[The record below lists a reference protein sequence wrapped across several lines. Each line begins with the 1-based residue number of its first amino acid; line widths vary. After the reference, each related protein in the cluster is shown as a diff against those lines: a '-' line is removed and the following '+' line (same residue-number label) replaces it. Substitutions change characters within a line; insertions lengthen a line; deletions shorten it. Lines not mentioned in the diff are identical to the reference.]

1 MKNKFNDM
9 SVDELKK
16 THDDMIEEL
25 RELRFREVVGELNN
39 PTNKRVLRRS
49 IARAKTILHEFE
61 CGKRKSETR
70 S

>member
-9 SVDELKK
+9 SVDELEK
-16 THDDMIEEL
+16 THDDMVEEL

-39 PTNKRVLRRS
+39 PIAKRTLRRS
-49 IARAKTILHEFE
+49 IARAKTILHEHK
-61 CGKRKSETR
+61 CGKRKSEER